1 MKKMRK
7 RLLSGIMALPF
18 VISSGIPVLA
28 KEVVMSEKGTYTG
41 TAATQKRFENMT
53 VEQLN
58 QFIDSI
64 AKSSNQ
70 QQMKPNG
77 ITPVSPI
84 IHFHD
89 LRDAWLAAAMIA
101 KKKGY
106 PCSAELIKCSVNRK
120 DYKETAS
127 SSGLFRK
134 KSEKQHHTIIM

>member
-1 MKKMRK
+1 MKGLYLKRNLKLRLQRLRK
-7 RLLSGIMALPF
+7 I
-18 VISSGIPVLA
+18 
-28 KEVVMSEKGTYTG
+28 
-41 TAATQKRFENMT
+41 FENMT

-58 QFIDSI
+58 QLIDSI

-106 PCSAELIKCSVNRK
+106 PCLAELIKCSVNARIIKKQPVQAGNLEK
-120 DYKETAS
+120 DQKNSTIQKLYEICY
-127 SSGLFRK
+127 
-134 KSEKQHHTIIM
+134 EKQASKFQWIFCH